1 MPLGRKLMRT
11 SQHRIT
17 LVMLAEDLGVSRA
30 TVSNAYNHPDQLSKT
45 LRARILKRAEELG
58 FAGPDPAGRQLRGAR
73 VGAVGV
79 LVDQG
84 LSYAFS
90 DPTAVRFLDGLAR
103 EVQQDGFGLLVHA
116 VSEGEDDLRRIR
128 DASVDAWVIQSLPD
142 EHPAVAAAR
151 ARRKPMVVLDQP
163 ALEGVPLVSIDDFGG
178 AVLAAN
184 HLLELGHRRIAVLTM
199 PLQPDGRQ
207 GLADA
212 QRQDAISYRVM
223 RERLGGVRS
232 ALVAGGLDWDQIP
245 VLECASN
252 DSDAGALGAQ
262 TLISAHR
269 APTALLAL
277 SDQIALGALRGVQD
291 ADVHVPD
298 QVSVIGFD
306 DSPLAQHAY
315 PPLTTVA
322 QPIRTR
328 GQALGSALRALLRD
342 EEVESPQP
350 YPVHLVVRASTST
363 PW

>member
-1 MPLGRKLMRT
+1 MRT
-11 SQHRIT
+11 SQQRIT
-17 LVMLAEDLGVSRA
+17 LVKLAEDLGVSRA
-30 TVSNAYNHPDQLSKT
+30 TVSNAYNHPDQLSKA
-45 LRARILKRAEELG
+45 LRARILQRAEELG

-103 EVQQDGFGLLVHA
+103 EVQLDGFGLLVHA
-116 VSEGEDDLRRIR
+116 ASDGEDDLRRIR

-142 EHPAVAAAR
+142 ESLAVAAAR
-151 ARRKPMVVLDQP
+151 ARGKPMVVLDQP
-163 ALEGVPLVSIDDFGG
+163 ALDGVPLVSIDDFAG

-184 HLLELGHRRIAVLTM
+184 HLIELGHRRIAVLTM
-199 PLQPDGRQ
+199 PLLPDGRQ
-207 GLADA
+207 GMADA
-212 QRQDAISYRVM
+212 HRQAAIAYRVM

-232 ALVAGGLDWDQIP
+232 AMVAAGLDWDQIS

-252 DSDAGALGAQ
+252 DPDAGALAAQ
-262 TLISAHR
+262 TLLESHR
-269 APTALLAL
+269 PPTALLAL
-277 SDQIALGALRGVQD
+277 SDQIALGALRGAQE

-298 QVSVIGFD
+298 QLSVIGFD

-328 GQALGSALRALLRD
+328 GQALGSALRALLRG
-342 EEVESPQP
+342 EEVDSPEP
-350 YPVHLVVRASTST
+350 YDVSLVVRSSTST